1 MPMRTSVA
9 GSETRPPAC
18 VRGLALSRTPAQTGS
33 RECERASER
42 TPVASE
48 CESARAGCRREI
60 EGAGTAEQSS
70 GREREK
76 NGTKPRQHANATA
89 CQERTGIAWAWGG
102 ARKKSRVRS
111 WGSGKIEPPGR
122 RCDRA
127 RAIGKTGDASVSR
140 SGRKADRSRTKCR
153 SRAPK
158 GKSEIHSEIGPG
170 KAVGANGTGCRIEL
184 HRGSWEGKSRL
195 FMPISSAGPRP
206 SSAGLLA
213 CTW

>member
-102 ARKKSRVRS
+102 GGGAQEVSGAKLGQRENRTAGSAVRSSTGDRENWCCERKQEREKSRPKPDEVPV
-111 WGSGKIEPPGR
+111 SGPKREERDPQRDWAGQSC
-122 RCDRA
+122 RCKWD
-127 RAIGKTGDASVSR
+127 G
-140 SGRKADRSRTKCR
+140 
-153 SRAPK
+153 
-158 GKSEIHSEIGPG
+158 
-170 KAVGANGTGCRIEL
+170 
-184 HRGSWEGKSRL
+184 
-195 FMPISSAGPRP
+195 M
-206 SSAGLLA
+206 
-213 CTW
+213 